1 MDNFSYIGLSRQIA
15 LRNLMEVTANNI
27 ANMST
32 PGFKSQ
38 NVLFREHLNKGTAST
53 KFSQVEQVRTYRDM
67 AAGTLMQTH
76 NPLDVSIQGDGY
88 FAVQTKDGGTK
99 YTRAGSFSLNE
110 RGELITKNGDQILGD
125 GGPLIVPAGSGEINI
140 SAAGTISTKTGTIG
154 KLKVVS
160 FEDSSKIEPFG
171 DNLFSAPE
179 GQEQPAADVQIVQGA
194 LENSNVQPVLE
205 MNKMIEIL
213 RMYQSMQN
221 MLNTDHEL
229 SRSMIQKL
237 TKA

>member
-1 MDNFSYIGLSRQIA
+1 MDNFSYIGLSRQIV
-15 LRNLMEVTANNI
+15 LHNLMAVTANNI

-38 NVLFREHLNKGTAST
+38 NVLFREHLNKGAPSVR
-53 KFSQVEQVRTYRDM
+53 FSQVEQVRTYRDM
-67 AAGTLMQTH
+67 SPGTLMQTH

-88 FAVQTKDGGTK
+88 FAVQTKDGSTK

-110 RGELITKNGDQILGD
+110 RGEVITKSGDQVMGD
-125 GGPLIVPAGSGEINI
+125 GGPLVIPAGSGEINI
-140 SAAGTISTKTGTIG
+140 AATGTISTRTGTIG

-160 FEDSSKIEPFG
+160 FEDPSKVESFG

-179 GQEQPAADVQIVQGA
+179 DQEQPAADVQIVQGA

-221 MLNTDHEL
+221 MLTTDHEL